1 MYFEPM
7 KKTELPNFY
16 KRTKNQKI
24 VEDFVASGAEAA
36 VLKDWEYASA
46 KTGTNSINETIKHYK
61 IGGVHAYARKN
72 QIYLVRTD
80 A

>member
-7 KKTELPNFY
+7 KKNELPNFY

-36 VLKDWEYASA
+36 ILKDWGYASA
-46 KTGTNSINETIKHYK
+46 KTGVNAINGTIKHYK
-61 IGGVHAYARKN
+61 IGGVHAYARKG
-72 QIYLVRTD
+72 QIYLVRTND
-80 A
+80 

>member
-1 MYFEPM
+1 MYFEPL
-7 KKTELPNFY
+7 KKNELPHFF

-24 VEDFVASGAEAA
+24 IEDFIASGAEAA
-36 VLKDWEYASA
+36 ILKDWDYASA
-46 KTGTNSINETIKHYK
+46 KTGVNAINGTIKHYK
-61 IGGVHAYARKN
+61 LGNVHAYVRKN

>member
-1 MYFEPM
+1 M
-7 KKTELPNFY
+7 KKNELPHFY

-24 VEDFVASGAEAA
+24 IEDFVASGAEAA
-36 VLKDWEYASA
+36 IVKDWEYTSA
-46 KTGTNSINETIKHYK
+46 KTGTNAINDTIKRFK
-61 IGGVHAYARKN
+61 LGNVHAYARKG

>member
-24 VEDFVASGAEAA
+24 IEDFIASGAEAA
-36 VLKDWEYASA
+36 ILKDWEYASA
-46 KTGTNSINETIKHYK
+46 KTGTNSINETIKHFK
-61 IGGVHAYARKN
+61 IGGVHAYARKG

-80 A
+80 D